1 MRKRKT
7 IYICDHCGDIALED
21 TEFGFG
27 FCYKTLP
34 RDWTLL
40 GREHLC
46 PKCTEIYNRFKKEVC
61 DEQQK
66 SVIDNR
72 HIEIKKYI
80 GKLEVTKHDK
90 L

>member
-21 TEFGFG
+21 IGYYFYYCF
-27 FCYKTLP
+27 KTLP
-34 RDWTLL
+34 EGWTRL
-40 GREHLC
+40 GKEHLC

-72 HIEIKKYI
+72 HIEIKKYV
-80 GKLEVTKHDK
+80 GKLKVKKNDK